1 VAECHKPHAATA
13 SLLARALNAQIRE
26 KIMESNNWYK
36 SAWFPI
42 YNSILFIAFGL
53 VLLNIYGT
61 VHWNIFVASSN
72 QFEGELKNALF
83 RVMNQL
89 SAYRICGG
97 IALVFSIWGCF
108 LKPRWSIVIS
118 SIIGLA
124 ACFLIVVTM

>member
-1 VAECHKPHAATA
+1 
-13 SLLARALNAQIRE
+13 
-26 KIMESNNWYK
+26 MESNNWYK

-72 QFEGELKNALF
+72 QFEVELKSALF

-118 SIIGLA
+118 SIMGHCCPVNFHSKAI
-124 ACFLIVVTM
+124 